1 MTSDEM
7 HEQLLREV
15 RALSS
20 TLSTVVTKLENI
32 SDHEARIRA
41 LELAIARSA
50 WLPVIVTALITS
62 GIAGL
67 AVRLIDF
74 G

>member
-1 MTSDEM
+1 MNNDQTDKE
-7 HEQLLREV
+7 LLREV
-15 RALSS
+15 RALAG
-20 TLSTVVTKLENI
+20 TLSTVVTKLDNI
-32 SDHEARIRA
+32 SDHEGRIRA

-62 GIAGL
+62 GIAAL